1 MGKTNVNRRGF
12 LGGAALGASV
22 LAGALVGTEQAEA
35 AQKKGGRKPAFNLSI
50 ASYSLRKFDRPTA
63 IKMIQDLG
71 VKHVCAK
78 SMHMPYEA
86 SPEQLATY
94 RKEFEDAG
102 LKIIGGG
109 TVTMQKEDEKE
120 IRAYFEYAKN
130 SGMGFMVI
138 APTVKTLPMIEKFV
152 KEYNI
157 AVAIHNHGTEDKHFP
172 GPQDVLP
179 HIKNMDPRMGLC
191 VDLGHTTRTGI
202 NIIEALRMSGNRILD
217 IHMKDLRDLMDKDSQ
232 VEVGRG
238 AMPIARIFQ
247 TLTAMGYKGH
257 IGLEYEI
264 KGDNPYPGMNESIA
278 YQRGILASMDL

>member
-1 MGKTNVNRRGF
+1 MDSTTWNRRGF
-12 LGGAALGASV
+12 LGGAALAVGAFVAPKAPAAVVAGGKKPQFRLSV
-22 LAGALVGTEQAEA
+22 
-35 AQKKGGRKPAFNLSI
+35 
-50 ASYSLRKFDRPTA
+50 ASYSLRKFDRPTS

-71 VKHVCAK
+71 ITDVCVK
-78 SMHMPYEA
+78 SFHMPYEA
-86 SPEQLATY
+86 TPAQLRQY
-94 RKEFEDAG
+94 HKEYEDAG
-102 LKIIGGG
+102 LKVIGGG
-109 TVTMQKEDEKE
+109 TVSMQKEDEKE

-130 SGMGFMVI
+130 AGMGFMVV

-157 AVAIHNHGTEDKHFP
+157 AVAVHNHGTEDKHFP

-179 HIKNMDPRMGLC
+179 HIKNMDPRMGVC

-202 NIIEALRMSGNRILD
+202 DIIEALKMSGSRILD

-238 AMPIARIFQ
+238 AMPVAKIFE
-247 TLTAMGYKGH
+247 TLTELGYKGH
-257 IGLEYEI
+257 VGLEYEI

-278 YQRGILASMDL
+278 YQRGILSAMNL